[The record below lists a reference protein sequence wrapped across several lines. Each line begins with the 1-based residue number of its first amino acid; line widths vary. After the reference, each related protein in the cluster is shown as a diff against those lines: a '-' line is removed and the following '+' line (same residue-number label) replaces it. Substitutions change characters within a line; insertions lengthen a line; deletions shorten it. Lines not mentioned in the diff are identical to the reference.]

1 MATFHLWSTSGNCAG
16 ATGTDLTDAKFE
28 KFEDQSTS
36 TQAPTTEVAAL
47 TIRQAKA
54 GLAKTYDVDVD
65 AIEIVI
71 RG

>member
-1 MATFHLWSTSGNCAG
+1 MPVSGLFGRWGGG
-16 ATGTDLTDAKFE
+16 A
-28 KFEDQSTS
+28 
-36 TQAPTTEVAAL
+36 QAPTTEVAAL